1 MEDGKGADDPE
12 IIEGGQEGKGKQ
24 ICKIGE

>member
-1 MEDGKGADDPE
+1 MEDGRGEDDPE

-24 ICKIGE
+24 ICKTGE